1 MRGILNLLDKGRS
14 IEVVLA
20 LAEVAEVKVKVEA
33 EEIVKMTMNLKFT
46 QVGPFLKI
54 RICKEISMV

>member
-46 QVGPFLKI
+46 QVDPFLKI